1 MKVKEPKNSIIN
13 RRTILHAVF
22 QPKIRIVYIGRGYV
36 GIALKLEGGPL
47 FPFGAAL
54 RAAAAA
60 AAAFSASFFAARNT
74 ALLFVFGVMAG
85 APILLGRGFGLAG
98 LARVSADTGP
108 VEVAV
113 PFGGGRTV
121 ITEEA
126 RLPTAYLDGG
136 AFIAAWE
143 EGR

>member
-1 MKVKEPKNSIIN
+1 M
-13 RRTILHAVF
+13 
-22 QPKIRIVYIGRGYV
+22 GGGYV

-47 FPFGAAL
+47 FPFGAAF

-60 AAAFSASFFAARNT
+60 AAAFSASFFAARNA
-74 ALLFVFGVMAG
+74 ALLFVFGAMLG
-85 APILLGRGFGLAG
+85 APMLLGRGFGLAG
-98 LARVSADTGP
+98 VARRPVEVGPGP

-113 PFGGGRTV
+113 PLDGGRTP

-136 AFIAAWE
+136 AFTEA
-143 EGR
+143 

>member
-1 MKVKEPKNSIIN
+1 M
-13 RRTILHAVF
+13 
-22 QPKIRIVYIGRGYV
+22 
-36 GIALKLEGGPL
+36 KLEGGPL
-47 FPFGAAL
+47 VPFGAAL

-60 AAAFSASFFAARNT
+60 AAAFSASFFAARNA
-74 ALLFVFGVMAG
+74 ALLFVFGAMVG

-98 LARVSADTGP
+98 IARVLVDTGP

-113 PFGGGRTV
+113 PLDGGRTP

-136 AFIAAWE
+136 AFTEACE